1 MCLRTKIRAAALP
14 QTIVFFLLE
23 VRLSHAHRRRADG
36 KAAQSV
42 TGRSEMHVE
51 NTCVA
56 AAPKCVTLCRNAAH
70 IVGGRT
76 ENT

>member
-1 MCLRTKIRAAALP
+1 MRAAALP
-14 QTIVFFLLE
+14 QTIGFWLE
-23 VRLSHAHRRRADG
+23 MRLSHAHRRRADG

-42 TGRSEMHVE
+42 RGGSEMHVE

-56 AAPKCVTLCRNAAH
+56 AAPKCGTLCRNAAH